1 MEERMIDFNSYEYYI
16 RPGVTDMRKG
26 AHGLALIVQNDM
38 EKESYSR
45 TVFLFCGR
53 NRKTVKAIVWDRNGW
68 LEITKRLECPQ
79 GFKWPQSEETARR
92 VTLSQIIAMLE
103 GNDAFREF
111 PQYRPL
117 YV

>member
-1 MEERMIDFNSYEYYI
+1 
-16 RPGVTDMRKG
+16 MRKG
-26 AHGLALIVQNDM
+26 AHGLALIVQNNMGM
-38 EKESYSR
+38 EPYSR
-45 TVFLFCGR
+45 SVFLFCGR

-79 GFKWPQSEETARR
+79 GFKWPSSDEAARK
-92 VTLSQIIAMLE
+92 VTLSQICAMLE

-117 YV
+117 HV